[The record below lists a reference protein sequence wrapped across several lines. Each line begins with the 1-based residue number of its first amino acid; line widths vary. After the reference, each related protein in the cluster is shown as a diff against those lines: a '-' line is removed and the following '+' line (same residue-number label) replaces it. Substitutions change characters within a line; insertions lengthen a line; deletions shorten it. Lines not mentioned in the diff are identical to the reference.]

1 MNNKKNITA
10 LSIVIVAAVSLSACS
25 NVTKALTQTKAAP
38 DEFAVYT
45 RAPLTMPPDYGVR
58 PKPGGKDEASSISG
72 NPQETARRVLL
83 NNSSQRIQPVRAAT
97 PGTTALL
104 TRAGVSKAEPDIRQA
119 INRETTAY
127 AEEDKTVIDSMLFWR
142 ENETGTIVNADE
154 ETKRIQ
160 ESQALGQPVN
170 EGTTPDIKPKKKAPL
185 EGVFSGWFN

>member
-1 MNNKKNITA
+1 MNNKVTLFVLIAAA
-10 LSIVIVAAVSLSACS
+10 LSLSACS
-25 NVTKALTQTKAAP
+25 GVSKALTQTKATP

-58 PKPGGKDEASSISG
+58 PKPGGKDEASSLSG
-72 NPQETARRVLL
+72 SPQETARRVLL
-83 NNSSQRIQPVRAAT
+83 NNSSQTIEPVRAAT

-104 TRAGVSKAEPDIRQA
+104 TRAGVSKAEPDIRQV

-127 AEEDKTVIDSMLFWR
+127 AEEDKSVIDNMLFWR
-142 ENETGTIVNADE
+142 TNQTGTIVNADE

-170 EGTTPDIKPKKKAPL
+170 EGTTPEIKAKSKAPL
-185 EGVFSGWFN
+185 EGMFDGLFK